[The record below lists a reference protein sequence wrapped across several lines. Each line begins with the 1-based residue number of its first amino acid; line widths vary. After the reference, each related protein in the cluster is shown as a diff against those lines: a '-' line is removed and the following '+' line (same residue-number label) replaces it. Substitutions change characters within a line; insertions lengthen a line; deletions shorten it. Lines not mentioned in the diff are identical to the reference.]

1 MEIFQV
7 MKTMLR
13 EIGRVDHQPHDGVID
28 GMKGV
33 TFDYYYSGQ
42 RKGPKGHI
50 ELSVTSIVTD
60 WQKNIFYRTCRYLG
74 HHEEWK
80 RCIRSHII
88 KHLTDLGIG
97 IMLVRAMTDD
107 FEVEKSKCRDVAK
120 EK

>member
-1 MEIFQV
+1 
-7 MKTMLR
+7 MKTPLR
-13 EIGRVDHQPHDGVID
+13 EIRRVDHHPQAGITD

-42 RKGPKGHI
+42 RMGPKGQI

-88 KHLTDLGIG
+88 KHLNDLGIG

-107 FEVEKSKCRDVAK
+107 FEADKSKCRKREDQ
-120 EK
+120 